1 MSKALAPL
9 MFQNTYNGPEQDC
22 TASGPTSTLR
32 VTSRRLNLLPTTEPG
47 IAAVF
52 DPLFAGLD
60 ARRTVAVLNVGLWYG
75 PKLTEQHEPFEA
87 ALRAQR
93 STREQVSRA
102 EREAAA
108 MRVLGE
114 GIGAF
119 LRVACRRGSSWPRIL
134 WREHL
139 PQHFAG
145 GGFYSSSPRAS
156 MKNASTRCTRLSER
170 AANQMYAR
178 AAQPAVAAMRAAAKR
193 DPSRCRVGVLP
204 AFWPL
209 VARHMDHE
217 GFRDASRKARR
228 RRPDCTHFLPCSGS
242 MMYLNQVLL
251 LGVRRAMRATA

>member
-1 MSKALAPL
+1 
-9 MFQNTYNGPEQDC
+9 MFQNAYNGPEQDC
-22 TASGPTSTLR
+22 TALGPTSTLR
-32 VTSRRLNLLPTTEPG
+32 VTSRRLNLLPTTDAG

-52 DPLFAGLD
+52 DPLFAGVD

-75 PKLTEQHEPFEA
+75 PKLTEQHAPFEA
-87 ALRAQR
+87 ALRARR
-93 STREQVSRA
+93 STREQVSRT

-108 MRVLGE
+108 MRMLSQ
-114 GIGAF
+114 GIDAF

-139 PQHFAG
+139 PQHFSG
-145 GGFYSSSPRAS
+145 GGWYRVS
-156 MKNASTRCTRLSER
+156 KNASMRCTRLSER
-170 AANQMYAR
+170 AASAMYAR
-178 AAQPAVAAMRAAAKR
+178 AAQPAGAAVHAAAKR

-217 GFRDASRKARR
+217 GFRDSSRRARR

-251 LGVRRAMRATA
+251 LGVRRAMRAGVSQREPRDIV